1 MDITL
6 LQQKLAQQTQ
16 LLPTQREWLERLL
29 FQLAF
34 NDVPQ
39 VEAPGAVG
47 SGKST
52 LALATAELFS
62 EQYNVALLDGKVAA
76 AQAGEQLMQQW
87 FSQPLQPHTDLAY
100 QVTAAKTTTPL
111 LLIVDDAEQ
120 LPLTVLQ
127 QLADLPC
134 LLIYF
139 CSEPLKVAPL
149 SLTLNRLT
157 ADDATI
163 LLQPEALNSIELA
176 SRLAAA
182 DGNLHA
188 LLLPPRSPSATTAVD
203 TVKSRISLW
212 AIGASGAVVV
222 LLLLLLWPAE
232 DKAAKRQPLPT
243 KPNITH
249 SDNTTTTTASSDT
262 VTGRADD
269 RISDVAAGVSDADV
283 GLDNLSDPGNAAPDV
298 DALQPQT
305 QAADTASVTAPAQE
319 FATAQP
325 ESETVEDMLQNPPAD
340 VAGAASD
347 SQAAG
352 QADNAV
358 PAYVY
363 QEVALLQ
370 MTKSNFAVQLAVL
383 SSDAALTRFTT
394 AYPELS
400 VLSYQ
405 RQWQGKMQL
414 VLVLAPF
421 NSSEQAKQQMAQLP
435 AALRATGPFVKSVQA
450 IQAEI
455 KARQLSLQAQ

>member
-87 FSQPLQPHTDLAY
+87 FSQPLKPHTDLAQ
-100 QVTAAKTTTPL
+100 QVAAASTTSPL
-111 LLIVDDAEQ
+111 LLIVDDAEL

-139 CSEPLKVAPL
+139 CSEPLRVAPL
-149 SLTLNRLT
+149 SLTINRLT
-157 ADDATI
+157 ADDAAI
-163 LLQPEALNSIELA
+163 LLQHEALNSIELA

-188 LLLPPRSPSATTAVD
+188 LLLPPRPSSAITAVD
-203 TVKSRISLW
+203 TVKSRIPLW
-212 AIGASGAVVV
+212 AIGAPGAVVV

-243 KPNITH
+243 KPDITH
-249 SDNTTTTTASSDT
+249 SDNTTATTANSDT
-262 VTGRADD
+262 VTDD
-269 RISDVAAGVSDADV
+269 RISDVAAGVSDAGV
-283 GLDNLSDPGNAAPDV
+283 GLDNLSDPSSAAPDV
-298 DALQPQT
+298 DVLQPQT
-305 QAADTASVTAPAQE
+305 LAADTAAVIASAQE
-319 FATAQP
+319 FAIAQP
-325 ESETVEDMLQNPPAD
+325 DIEAVEDEAQSLPAD
-340 VAGAASD
+340 ITAVAND
-347 SQAAG
+347 KQQTV
-352 QADNAV
+352 QADNNV

-363 QEVALLQ
+363 QETALLQ
-370 MTKSNFAVQLAVL
+370 MAKSDFAVQLAVL
-383 SSDAALTRFTT
+383 SSDAALIRFTA
-394 AYPELS
+394 AYPELE

-421 NSSEQAKQQMAQLP
+421 NSSEQAKQQMAQMP
-435 AALRATGPFVKSVQA
+435 AALRATGPFIKSVQA

>member
-6 LQQKLAQQTQ
+6 LQQKLEQQTQ

-62 EQYNVALLDGKVAA
+62 DQYNVALLDGKVAA

-87 FSQPLQPHTDLAY
+87 FSQPLQPHADLAY

-139 CSEPLKVAPL
+139 CSEPLRVAPL

-157 ADDATI
+157 ADDAAI
-163 LLQPEALNSIELA
+163 LLQHETLNSIELA
-176 SRLAAA
+176 SRLASA

-203 TVKSRISLW
+203 TVKSRIPLW
-212 AIGASGAVVV
+212 AIGAGGAVVV

-232 DKAAKRQPLPT
+232 DKAAKRQPLPA
-243 KPNITH
+243 KPDITH
-249 SDNTTTTTASSDT
+249 SDNTTATTANSDT
-262 VTGRADD
+262 VTDD

-283 GLDNLSDPGNAAPDV
+283 GLDNLSDHSSAAPDV
-298 DALQPQT
+298 DVLQPQT
-305 QAADTASVTAPAQE
+305 LAADTAAVIAPAQA

-325 ESETVEDMLQNPPAD
+325 EIEAVEDEAQSLSADITD
-340 VAGAASD
+340 VAND
-347 SQAAG
+347 KQQTV
-352 QADNAV
+352 QADNNV

-363 QEVALLQ
+363 QETALLQ
-370 MTKSNFAVQLAVL
+370 MAKSDFAVQLAVL
-383 SSDAALTRFTT
+383 SSDAALTRFTA
-394 AYPELS
+394 AYPELE

-421 NSSEQAKQQMAQLP
+421 NSSEQAKQQMTQLP
-435 AALRATGPFVKSVQA
+435 TALRATGPFIKSVQA

>member
-87 FSQPLQPHTDLAY
+87 FSQPLQPHTDLAQ
-100 QVTAAKTTTPL
+100 QVAAAQTTSPL

-139 CSEPLKVAPL
+139 CSEPLRVAPL

-157 ADDATI
+157 ADDAAI
-163 LLQPEALNSIELA
+163 LLQHEALNSIELA

-203 TVKSRISLW
+203 TVKSRIPLW
-212 AIGASGAVVV
+212 PIGAGGAVVV

-232 DKAAKRQPLPT
+232 DKAAKRPPLPT
-243 KPNITH
+243 QPNITH
-249 SDNTTTTTASSDT
+249 SDNTTATTVSSDT
-262 VTGRADD
+262 VTDD
-269 RISDVAAGVSDADV
+269 RIGDVAAGGSDADV
-283 GLDNLSDPGNAAPDV
+283 GLDNLSDLSSAAPDV
-298 DALQPQT
+298 DVLQPQT
-305 QAADTASVTAPAQE
+305 QGADTAALTAPAQA
-319 FATAQP
+319 FSIARP
-325 ESETVEDMLQNPPAD
+325 ETEAVEDKAQSSPAAD
-340 VAGAASD
+340 ITPVAND
-347 SQAAG
+347 KQQTV
-352 QADNAV
+352 QADNNV
-358 PAYVY
+358 PVYVY
-363 QEVALLQ
+363 QETSLLKLA
-370 MTKSNFAVQLAVL
+370 KSDFAVQLAVL
-383 SSDAALTRFTT
+383 SSDAALTRFTA
-394 AYPELS
+394 AYPELE

-421 NSSEQAKQQMAQLP
+421 NSSEQAKQKMAQLP